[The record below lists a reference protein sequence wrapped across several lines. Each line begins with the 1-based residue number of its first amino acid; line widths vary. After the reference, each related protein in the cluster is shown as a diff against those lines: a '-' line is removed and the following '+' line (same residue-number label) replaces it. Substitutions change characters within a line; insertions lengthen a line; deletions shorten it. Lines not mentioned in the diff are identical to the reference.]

1 LEKKFINSN
10 RYISFKILSIWHTR
24 CREIKRVYFVY
35 RVYRSNNQARMVLN
49 KTSQKGLKNGWTRAT
64 FILRKD
70 YLEKLK
76 SLSYWERKKIKEVID
91 EALRSY
97 LKGKKIRNRMNR

>member
-1 LEKKFINSN
+1 V
-10 RYISFKILSIWHTR
+10 T
-24 CREIKRVYFVY
+24 
-35 RVYRSNNQARMVLN
+35 LN
-49 KTSQKGLKNGWTRAT
+49 ETSQKGLKDGWTRAT

-91 EALRSY
+91 EALSSY
-97 LKGKKIRNRMNR
+97 LDGKRIRKKKSW